1 MEDFVRLNLPIYK
14 QKLKLIGEIQH
25 IFDAVRKKYILL
37 TKEEWVR
44 QNFIHYLKNEKGYAF
59 GLMNVEKTI
68 SYNNM
73 KKRAD
78 IVIYNTTGTPFM
90 IVECKSADVKINK
103 DVFYQICRYNYKLG
117 VKYLVLT
124 NGLDTF
130 CCEINYKEKKINLL
144 SKIPNFNG

>member
-25 IFDAVRKKYILL
+25 IFDEVRKKYILL

-44 QNFIHYLKNEKGYAF
+44 QNFIHYLKNEKGYPF

-73 KKRAD
+73 RKRAD
-78 IVIYNTTGTPFM
+78 IVIYNTTGLPFM
-90 IVECKSADVKINK
+90 IVECKSTDVKITK

-124 NGLDTF
+124 NGLDNF
-130 CCEINYKEKKINLL
+130 CCEINYKEKRINLL
-144 SKIPNFNG
+144 SKIPNFNY